1 MNLEFEYEYPKE
13 VLNYIF
19 VVDVSGSMWDKL
31 GIINKAFEEVLWKLE
46 QRMQKPQYD
55 HEIRIAILEFS
66 TGARWINDSD
76 CPKRVQGFYFTL
88 HSGGKTELG
97 EALTELNRKL
107 NNRYI
112 FPRSPYN
119 RFCYPSIIFITDGPP
134 SDSWKEALKE
144 LNENQWYKHAA
155 KVAFAIDD
163 ADLDCLEQVVGNR
176 EAVITIRDMGQFE
189 KVFKYIVSKL
199 LPLKYSEP
207 FVCNDAEMAEYEDLD
222 EDMLFDWDDH
232 DKDW

>member
-1 MNLEFEYEYPKE
+1 MNLELKYEYPKE

-46 QRMQKPQYD
+46 QRMQNPQFDY
-55 HEIRIAILEFS
+55 EIRIAILEFS

-76 CPKRVQGFYFTL
+76 CPKRVQGFHFTL
-88 HSGGKTELG
+88 HSGGNSEFA

-107 NNRYI
+107 NRQYI
-112 FPRSPYN
+112 FPRSPGI
-119 RFCYPSIIFITDGPP
+119 RFGLPTITFITDGPH

-176 EAVITIRDMGQFE
+176 EAVITIRDMGQF
-189 KVFKYIVSKL
+189 KKAFKYIVSEL
-199 LPLKYSEP
+199 FPLKYSEP
-207 FVCNDAEMAEYEDLD
+207 FVDINAEMAEYEDLD
-222 EDMLFDWDDH
+222 EDMLFDWDDQ
-232 DKDW
+232 DNDW